1 MSDTRTPDAPE
12 AAWYDAV
19 AVDSSRLQPWSDDPW
34 DSPALLTTAES
45 AAPVRR
51 GRVLRWVVALFGAT
65 LIVALLVGGAI
76 GWWVLRQ
83 VNPSGARDKPVTFI
97 VSPADDLVS
106 ISHRLREDG
115 LITHAGVFQWY
126 VKRKGEFSPEAGYY
140 TLRPR
145 DTMGNIAG
153 ALRRSPNSTF
163 TSVTFPEGFTVDQM
177 ARRLV
182 ARLPRLAVDRFLG
195 ATTDG
200 LITSVYQP
208 IGSSSLEGLLFPDTY
223 QVSNGESERQ
233 VVARMVRLTERVGR
247 QEGVDDPLLRGRLTP
262 YEILIVASL
271 IEREARFDVDR
282 PLIARVILNRLE
294 MGMPLEIDASLYYRQ
309 DPATPF
315 SRLRELDTAYN
326 TYRRVGLPPTP
337 IANPGRASLRAAL
350 HPAVDPSPGDEICR
364 SLADPTNCR
373 YLYYVVSDRAGH
385 HVFASTAEQ
394 HLANVQRAREQG
406 LLS

>member
-1 MSDTRTPDAPE
+1 MSETRVPDSE
-12 AAWYDAV
+12 SAAWYDV
-19 AVDSSRLQPWSDDPW
+19 ATSERSATDVWTDDPW
-34 DSPALLTTAES
+34 DDPVALTTDES
-45 AAPVRR
+45 ASPVRR
-51 GRVLRWVVALFGAT
+51 GRILRWLVAGLGSL

-83 VNPSGARDKPVTFI
+83 VNPSGTRGDAVTFI
-97 VSPADDLVS
+97 VTPTDDLVS

-126 VKRKGEFSPEAGYY
+126 VKRKGDFAPEAGYY

-153 ALRRSPNSTF
+153 ALRRSPNATF
-163 TSVTFPEGFTVDQM
+163 TSVTFPEGYTVDQM
-177 ARRLV
+177 ARRLSLRV
-182 ARLPRLAVDRFLG
+182 PRLAASRFLE

-200 LITSVYQP
+200 LVTSVYQP
-208 IGSSSLEGLLFPDTY
+208 LGSRSLEGLLFPDTY

-247 QEGVDDPLLRGRLTP
+247 QEGLDDPLLRGSLSP
-262 YEILIVASL
+262 YEVLVVASL

-294 MGMPLEIDASLYYRQ
+294 LGMPLEIDASLYYGQ

-315 SRLRELDTAYN
+315 RTLLTRDTPYN
-326 TYRRVGLPPTP
+326 TYLHRGLPPTP

-350 HPAVDPSPGDEICR
+350 HPAVDPSPGDAVCR
-364 SLADPTNCR
+364 SLPDPTNCR

-394 HLANVQRAREQG
+394 HAANVARAREQG